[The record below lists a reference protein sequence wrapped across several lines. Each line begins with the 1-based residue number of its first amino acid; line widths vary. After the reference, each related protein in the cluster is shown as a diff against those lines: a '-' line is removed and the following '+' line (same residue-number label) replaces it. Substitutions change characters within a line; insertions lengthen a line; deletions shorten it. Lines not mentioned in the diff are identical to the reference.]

1 MGFISF
7 MGEGL
12 TFRLGGLVGLGGVTF
27 NFGLLSF
34 TGELEGFGYIGDI
47 FREKGGVWIDRVVV
61 VRERVSSDW
70 VGVGVSR
77 GRVVLGLGVGAVIV
91 GVVSPVVSEYDGD
104 GGIHG
109 SAQSDFS
116 GFVVVG
122 VDLPVVVVVVV
133 WDGDGGGDGDGGT
146 HGSAHRDA
154 LDVSSRYGDDGGDG
168 DGGTH
173 GSAHR
178 DTLDGVV
185 FSFADAT
192 IASQSIS
199 IGGSGGVWA
208 AVYAGYLARHSSS
221 LCHSSG
227 WFC

>member
-1 MGFISF
+1 M
-7 MGEGL
+7 
-12 TFRLGGLVGLGGVTF
+12 
-27 NFGLLSF
+27 
-34 TGELEGFGYIGDI
+34 
-47 FREKGGVWIDRVVV
+47 
-61 VRERVSSDW
+61 
-70 VGVGVSR
+70 
-77 GRVVLGLGVGAVIV
+77 GAVIV
-91 GVVSPVVSEYDGD
+91 GVVSPVVSAYDGD

-122 VDLPVVVVVVV
+122 VDLPMVVVVVMSR

-146 HGSAHRDA
+146 HGSVHRDA

-192 IASQSIS
+192 IITVPTGHVQSIPV
-199 IGGSGGVWA
+199 GR
-208 AVYAGYLARHSSS
+208 AVCPTVTIATTIAVPPGHHRRHHPHYDGP
-221 LCHSSG
+221 HS
-227 WFC
+227 